1 MDPVTLGFLAAA
13 AAFFAL
19 GVWDRVTDQQPL
31 HEWLLFLAI
40 PFLIAAA
47 LMLFPIA
54 YALLG
59 ALRPP
64 AYTVTAEFTSTPYT
78 AGTIDYSGQGGER
91 LHAELTGYRVTGA
104 RARIAPE
111 QPAVNGTLLGFDVKP
126 GDLAPLAWLLLLLPA
141 YSLGYAAASA
151 PSLLRGR
158 GARRRAAGGVA
169 PRATPRAR
177 PRAARLRARL
187 TPDFRVELVPEG

>member
-1 MDPVTLGFLAAA
+1 MDPVTLGFAAVA

-31 HEWLLFLAI
+31 HKWLLLIAI
-40 PFLIAAA
+40 PFLVAAV

-54 YALLG
+54 YALLE

-64 AYTVTAEFTSTPYT
+64 AYTATAELTSTPYT
-78 AGTIDYSGQGGER
+78 AGAIDYSGQGGES
-91 LHAELTGYRVTGA
+91 LHAVFTGYRVTGA

-111 QPAVNGTLLGFDVKP
+111 RPAVNGTLLGFDVKP

-158 GARRRAAGGVA
+158 GARRRAAGGGA
-169 PRATPRAR
+169 PRAR
-177 PRAARLRARL
+177 PRAARFRARL
-187 TPDFRVELVPEG
+187 TPDFRVELVPDG